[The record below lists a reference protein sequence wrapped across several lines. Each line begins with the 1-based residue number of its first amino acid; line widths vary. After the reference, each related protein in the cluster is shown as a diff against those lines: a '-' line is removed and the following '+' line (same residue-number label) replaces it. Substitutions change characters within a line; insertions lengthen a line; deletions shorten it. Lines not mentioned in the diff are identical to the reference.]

1 MIRLGKGVRL
11 VLQNYMGRPRP
22 SHIVSHIVSQRC
34 GSGGMGAEKGAPR
47 ERGRYGAGL
56 GERRV

>member
-1 MIRLGKGVRL
+1 MWGL
-11 VLQNYMGRPRP
+11 VLQKREEAGAASAFPYSIPAVRIR
-22 SHIVSHIVSQRC
+22 
-34 GSGGMGAEKGAPR
+34 GMGAEKGARERAPR